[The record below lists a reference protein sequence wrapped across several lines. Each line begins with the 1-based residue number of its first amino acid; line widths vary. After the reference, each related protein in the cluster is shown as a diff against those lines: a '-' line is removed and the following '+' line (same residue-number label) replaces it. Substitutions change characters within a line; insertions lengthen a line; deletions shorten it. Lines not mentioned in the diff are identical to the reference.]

1 MKNARTL
8 RLNEEIPMKSVRL
21 SEEERQLQVLGLQ
34 LGEGCRKFPRVKDFS
49 EVKFQRNVLIN

>member
-21 SEEERQLQVLGLQ
+21 SEEERQLRVLGLQ
-34 LGEGCRKFPRVKDFS
+34 LGEVVRQQQTYN
-49 EVKFQRNVLIN
+49 ET